1 MRVNKKVGLESGKNQ
16 KKLDFGSFSM
26 KIDHMLDRI
35 LSKRLQA
42 SPKSVLLLGPR
53 QVGKSTLMRSLHP
66 MRIINLM
73 DESLYLSYMKDP
85 ARLHREIAAI
95 TKPSLIA
102 IDEIQR
108 VPALLN
114 SIQVLLDEGCKHRFL
129 LTGSSARKLKRGHA
143 NLLPGRILIEHL
155 APLAYWELGERF
167 DLEKALRI
175 GTLPGVYL
183 EAGETGEALLESYGQ
198 IYLREEIQYE
208 ALTQNLGAY
217 ARFLDMAAE
226 ASGRWINYSKLASDS
241 EIPKETLR
249 RFYALLEDTLV
260 VHRVQA
266 FRPKVSKRRVSQRER
281 FVFFDPG
288 VRNALLGIHR
298 GHLSPM
304 EKGNLFEQWIFLQL
318 MAFNDINKKGWR
330 ISSFRTD
337 TGAEVDW
344 ILDTGSR
351 LLAIEC
357 KSGKNVAEHDLNGL
371 RVFDR
376 FAHRQAEKYVIYTG
390 RSVQKFSKSET
401 AIPYGDFL
409 TSVLPSLK

>member
-1 MRVNKKVGLESGKNQ
+1 
-16 KKLDFGSFSM
+16 M
-26 KIDHMLDRI
+26 KIDHMLDRT
-35 LSKRLQA
+35 LYRQLQA
-42 SPKSVLLLGPR
+42 SPKSILLLGPR
-53 QVGKSTLMRSLHP
+53 QVGKSTLMRSLRP
-66 MRIINLM
+66 GKIINLM
-73 DESLYLSYMKDP
+73 DESLYLTYVKDP
-85 ARLHREIAAI
+85 GRLKREIAAI
-95 TKPSLIA
+95 STPSLIA

-114 SIQVLLDEGCKHRFL
+114 TIQVLLDEGCKHRFL

-155 APLAYWELGERF
+155 DPLSFWELGTRF

-183 EAGETGEALLESYGQ
+183 EEGKTAEELLESYGQ
-198 IYLREEIQYE
+198 IYLREEIQSE
-208 ALTQNLGAY
+208 ALTRNLGSY
-217 ARFLDMAAE
+217 ARFLDLAAE
-226 ASGRWINYSKLASDS
+226 ASGQWINYSKLASDS

-249 RFYALLEDTLV
+249 RFYTLLEDTLV
-260 VHRVQA
+260 VYRVQA

-281 FVFFDPG
+281 FVFFDLG

-298 GHLSPM
+298 GQLSPM

-318 MAFNDINKKGWR
+318 IAFSHAHKKGWR

-344 ILDTGSR
+344 ILDAGSK

-357 KSGKNVAEHDLNGL
+357 KLGKNVSEHDWNGL
-371 RVFDR
+371 RIFDQ
-376 FAHRQAEKYVIYTG
+376 FAPKRAEKYVVYTG
-390 RSVQKFSKSET
+390 RTAQKFSKLET
-401 AIPYGDFL
+401 ALPYGDFL
-409 TSVLPSLK
+409 TRVLPSLK